1 MKTNRLAVLAIVLAV
16 VVAAAWFFLPGPKA
30 PSQAEMPPP
39 PPLAPPPV
47 AQAPL
52 TPVEPVAPP
61 PIQHPVPMVE
71 QAPAKPAAPAK
82 PVAKPVPPRPLPELD
97 KSDQR
102 LREDMF
108 TMLGRKKVEQFFIL
122 DNFVRRVVATVDN
135 LGRDHAPPM
144 LWPVH
149 ATPGRFTTL
158 ARPEGEVINPDNGT
172 RYNALVQFV
181 EAVNSRQVVNLYA
194 QLYPL
199 FQQAYVELGYP
210 QGYFNDRLVQI
221 VDLLLATPVKTEP
234 LAVMLVDV
242 KGPYQTQQPWTRYE
256 FADPELE
263 ALAAGQKMLLR
274 TGSANHQ
281 RLRTKL
287 LEFRALLTK
296 AALPANVANATGEKK

>member
-16 VVAAAWFFLPGPKA
+16 VVAAVWFFLPAPKA
-30 PSQAEMPPP
+30 PSQAELMPPP
-39 PPLAPPPV
+39 PPLVPPPV

-52 TPVEPVAPP
+52 TPVEPAPSP

-71 QAPAKPAAPAK
+71 QTPAPAPAVAQPAKPRPK
-82 PVAKPVPPRPLPELD
+82 PKALPPRPLPELD
-97 KSDQR
+97 KSDPR

-108 TMLGRKKVEQFFIL
+108 ALLGRKKVEQFFVL

-144 LWPVH
+144 LWPIH

-172 RYNALVQFV
+172 RYNALVQFIQ
-181 EAVNSRQVVNLYA
+181 AVDSRQVVNLYS

-210 QGYFNDRLVQI
+210 QGYFNDRLVQT
-221 VDLLLATPVKTEP
+221 VDLLLATPVKQEP
-234 LAVMLVDV
+234 LPVMLVDI
-242 KGPYQTQQPWTRYE
+242 KGPYQSQQPWTRYE
-256 FADPELE
+256 FVDPELE

-274 TGSANHQ
+274 TGPNNHQ
-281 RLRTKL
+281 RLRAKL
-287 LEFRALLTK
+287 LEFRSLLTK
-296 AALPANVANATGEKK
+296 AALPANIKK